1 MIRPTLPTILV
12 AGLIAGS
19 ADASQTPAVRPT
31 QAAIKPTGAGDKTP
45 AKPSAPEGLPANIRI
60 EVTISDQAGAGAVV
74 KRSVSM
80 LVADRRAGSVR
91 SSGQAATTA
100 RDIVLN
106 IDAIPTI
113 IKDSLIRLD
122 LTLEYAPKPSNETGA
137 REGLVS
143 LNQRLS
149 VLVDAGKPTV
159 VSQATDPT
167 SDRKMSVEVTATVVK

>member
-1 MIRPTLPTILV
+1 M
-12 AGLIAGS
+12 
-19 ADASQTPAVRPT
+19 
-31 QAAIKPTGAGDKTP
+31 
-45 AKPSAPEGLPANIRI
+45 
-60 EVTISDQAGAGAVV
+60 TISDQAGPGAAV

-113 IKDSLIRLD
+113 IKESLIRLD
-122 LTLEYAPKPSNETGA
+122 LTLEYAPKPSNESSA
-137 REGLVS
+137 REGLVE

-159 VSQATDPT
+159 ISQATDPT
-167 SDRKMSVEVTATVVK
+167 SDRKISVEVTAVVVK